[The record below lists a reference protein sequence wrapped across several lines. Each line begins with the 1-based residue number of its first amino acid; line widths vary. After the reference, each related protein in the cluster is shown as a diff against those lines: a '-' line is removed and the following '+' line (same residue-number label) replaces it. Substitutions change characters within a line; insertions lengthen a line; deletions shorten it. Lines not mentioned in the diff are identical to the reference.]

1 MSPVFW
7 IKIAL
12 VTLLLID
19 GAFLQR
25 TESTLRRVADGA
37 TDTTKAAAPKQWQ
50 RIRRFSVMSV
60 VLWIATFLAGSILTN
75 AT

>member
-1 MSPVFW
+1 VFW
-7 IKIAL
+7 TKIAL
-12 VTLLLID
+12 VTLLLVN
-19 GAFLQR
+19 GALLQH
-25 TESTLRRVADGA
+25 TESTLRRATADAEAAEA
-37 TDTTKAAAPKQWQ
+37 TSAAAAAGWQ